1 MNKMVQ
7 AASVI
12 ALAVAASSAGAW
24 YGAPNQAAADQ
35 QRAFEQ
41 QQQAFLEQRQAM
53 AAQRAKVAEQAM
65 AARRQFAEQQ
75 AARFKDAPQPA
86 PAMDPRL
93 GNVAAPAWGGPAFPA
108 RPEQR
113 RFERPAMPEFA
124 MPEMPRAPDFKA
136 PEFPAMPEMP
146 AFERP
151 AVPEFAMPEMP
162 TPRGPDFKAPEFPA
176 MPEMPA
182 FERPA
187 MPGFVG
193 NRGPALD
200 AHRAQARQEM
210 AARRHAMK
218 EQSDRRRAAHG
229 FGPRPV
235 GPGAG
240 MGCAP
245 AAAPQAAAPAA
256 ANATTVAAV
265 PTNQ

>member
-1 MNKMVQ
+1 MVQ

-12 ALAVAASSAGAW
+12 VLTVAASSAGAW
-24 YGAPNQAAADQ
+24 YGAPDQAGYLTDPQQQAAADR

-41 QQQAFLEQRQAM
+41 QQQAFAAQRQAM
-53 AAQRAKVAEQAM
+53 AAQHAKAAEQAM

-75 AARFKDAPQPA
+75 AARFKNAPRPA
-86 PAMDPRL
+86 PAMDPRV
-93 GNVAAPAWGGPAFPA
+93 GNAAAPAWAGPAFPTS
-108 RPEQR
+108 PEQR

-124 MPEMPRAPDFKA
+124 MPEMPA
-136 PEFPAMPEMP
+136 
-146 AFERP
+146 
-151 AVPEFAMPEMP
+151 
-162 TPRGPDFKAPEFPA
+162 PRGPDFKAPEFPA
-176 MPEMPA
+176 WPEMPG

-187 MPGFVG
+187 MSDFAG

-210 AARRHAMK
+210 AARRNAMK

-245 AAAPQAAAPAA
+245 AAAPAVPQAAAPAA
-256 ANATTVAAV
+256 PQAAAPAVVNPTTVAAAQ
-265 PTNQ
+265 PKQ

>member
-24 YGAPNQAAADQ
+24 YGAPNQAGCMTDQQQQAAADQ

-53 AAQRAKVAEQAM
+53 AAQRAKAAEQAM
-65 AARRQFAEQQ
+65 ATRRQFAEQQ

-108 RPEQR
+108 RPEPR

-151 AVPEFAMPEMP
+151 A
-162 TPRGPDFKAPEFPA
+162 

-187 MPGFVG
+187 MPEFAMPEMPAFVG

-200 AHRAQARQEM
+200 AHRAQARQDM
-210 AARRHAMK
+210 AARRNAMK

-245 AAAPQAAAPAA
+245 VAAPQAAAPAA
-256 ANATTVAAV
+256 ANQTTVAAV